1 MLITAPGRRAG
12 TALKA
17 MELVVTTTTMEDMEL
32 VAPKAMKLVVTTA
45 PGRRV
50 GTALKAMEL
59 VAPKLVVVTTTYTV
73 LALVTSPACKNTT
86 FLGSFAR
93 RRGAGTFF
101 K

>member
-1 MLITAPGRRAG
+1 
-12 TALKA
+12 
-17 MELVVTTTTMEDMEL
+17 MEDMEL

-50 GTALKAMEL
+50 GTALKAIELVVTTTTMEDMEL
-59 VAPKLVVVTTTYTV
+59 LAPKLVVVTTTYTV